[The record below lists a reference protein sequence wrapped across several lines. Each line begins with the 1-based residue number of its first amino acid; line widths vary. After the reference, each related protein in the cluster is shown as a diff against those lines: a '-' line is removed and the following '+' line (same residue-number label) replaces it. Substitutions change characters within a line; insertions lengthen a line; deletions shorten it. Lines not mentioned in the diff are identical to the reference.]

1 MKLVDSPREK
11 LADRLPADPEE
22 ARREVLRALYYIP
35 IPATEIALLEDRYPG
50 RQPKLRD
57 KNETPR

>member
-1 MKLVDSPREK
+1 MKLVDSSSDKP
-11 LADRLPADPEE
+11 ADRLPADPEE

-35 IPATEIALLEDRYPG
+35 VPTTEVALLEDRYPG

-57 KNETPR
+57 KDEAPR